1 MAASRP
7 RCVAAGCVRIAH
19 PVAPPLFHACVC
31 VRARTLAGQVE
42 PKKKKLVEAQE
53 RLDRTMADLNVA
65 KQRLR
70 DVLDRIADLE
80 DQFTATQVLH
90 CLMA

>member
-1 MAASRP
+1 M
-7 RCVAAGCVRIAH
+7 
-19 PVAPPLFHACVC
+19 
-31 VRARTLAGQVE
+31 AGQVE

-90 CLMA
+90 RVFVSTLLMG